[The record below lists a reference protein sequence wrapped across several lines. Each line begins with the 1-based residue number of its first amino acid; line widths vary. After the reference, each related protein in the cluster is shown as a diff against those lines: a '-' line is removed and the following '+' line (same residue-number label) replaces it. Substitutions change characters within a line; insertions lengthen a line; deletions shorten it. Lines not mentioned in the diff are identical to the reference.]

1 MRAERVSGLN
11 RYLPASRTARLAI
24 RAVLALVCFAIAV
37 VLSVM
42 PGPAFVFWIAG
53 LVLLGFSVGQI
64 LLSVHAVQEFLN
76 DHVPYADRLPR
87 LRKQQIRRMMRHRWV
102 RSIDALSRDQDRR
115 RRRREARR
123 ADARARRSGAS
134 RGTGQAGQ
142 EKAGH

>member
-1 MRAERVSGLN
+1 MRAEPASGLN

-53 LVLLGFSVGQI
+53 FVLLGFSVGQI
-64 LLSVHAVQEFLN
+64 LLSVHAVQEFLH
-76 DHVPYADRLPR
+76 DHVPFADRLPR
-87 LRKQQIRRMMRHRWV
+87 LRKQHIRRMMRHRWV
-102 RSIDALSRDQDRR
+102 RSIDALSRDHDRR

-123 ADARARRSGAS
+123 AAAQARRSTAS
-134 RGTGQAGQ
+134 RGSGTAGH

>member
-1 MRAERVSGLN
+1 MHADRASSLK

-53 LVLLGFSVGQI
+53 FVLLGFSVGQI
-64 LLSVHAVQEFLN
+64 LLSVHAVQDFLY
-76 DHVPYADRLPR
+76 DRVPYADRLPR

-102 RSIDALSRDQDRR
+102 RSIDALSRDQDER

-123 ADARARRSGAS
+123 ASARARRSSAS
-134 RGTGQAGQ
+134 RDTGTTGR
-142 EKAGH
+142 EKAGP

>member
-1 MRAERVSGLN
+1 MRTERASGLN

-53 LVLLGFSVGQI
+53 FVLLGFSVGEI
-64 LLSVHAVQEFLN
+64 LLSVHAVQEFLHDN
-76 DHVPYADRLPR
+76 VPYADRLPR
-87 LRKQQIRRMMRHRWV
+87 LRKQHIRRMMRHRWV
-102 RSIDALSRDQDRR
+102 RSIDALSRDQEER

-123 ADARARRSGAS
+123 AAARARRSGAS
-134 RGTGQAGQ
+134 RGTGRAGH
-142 EKAGH
+142 EKAGR

>member
-1 MRAERVSGLN
+1 MSGLE

-24 RAVLALVCFAIAV
+24 RAILALVCFVIAAI
-37 VLSVM
+37 LSVM

-64 LLSVHAVQEFLN
+64 LLSVHAVQEFVH

-87 LRKQQIRRMMRHRWV
+87 LRKDQIRRLMRHRWV
-102 RSIDALSRDQDRR
+102 RKIDSWSSRPDDR

-123 ADARARRSGAS
+123 AAARAGRSGGA
-134 RGTGQAGQ
+134 RHA
-142 EKAGH
+142 EAAGHEHPGK